1 MHEYDFFLHS
11 KYSLCCTLCF
21 RLTLCTEYCPVNN
34 RGKAGFYLCYFWS
47 IGTCLVILL
56 SWLVMEYLNSWR
68 HLIAFLALPSL
79 IVIISL
85 K

>member
-1 MHEYDFFLHS
+1 CSRVSVAVEE
-11 KYSLCCTLCF
+11 
-21 RLTLCTEYCPVNN
+21 RLV
-34 RGKAGFYLCYFWS
+34 YFWS

>member
-1 MHEYDFFLHS
+1 RSIVGIALGGVNQG
-11 KYSLCCTLCF
+11 
-21 RLTLCTEYCPVNN
+21 LTLCTEYCPVNN

-85 K
+85 KVSCLFLV